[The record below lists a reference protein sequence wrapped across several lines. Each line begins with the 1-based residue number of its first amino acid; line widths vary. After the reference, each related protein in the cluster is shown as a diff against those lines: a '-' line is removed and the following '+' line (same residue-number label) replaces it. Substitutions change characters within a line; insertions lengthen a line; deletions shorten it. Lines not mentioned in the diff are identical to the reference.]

1 MCQASLSCMIVV
13 LAKMF
18 QANKSR
24 LSGQSQGHGLNKTS
38 NGKSFRVKQEGNKF
52 KYFIGVDPLYGK
64 APHIIAQGAKFISP
78 SCFVEVYN
86 LSGCIHGWGTTTG
99 TMTPIFLCL
108 NPKARTKQNE
118 CFEMQN
124 NERGL
129 CMFRLSTN
137 KCYNEDSNQLNK
149 F

>member
-1 MCQASLSCMIVV
+1 V
-13 LAKMF
+13 
-18 QANKSR
+18 
-24 LSGQSQGHGLNKTS
+24 
-38 NGKSFRVKQEGNKF
+38 
-52 KYFIGVDPLYGK
+52 K

-86 LSGCIHGWGTTTG
+86 LSGCIHGWGATTR

-118 CFEMQN
+118 CSEMQN
-124 NERGL
+124 NGRGI
-129 CMFRLSTN
+129 CMFKLSTD